1 MKWTLQA
8 GDVGPETETKFIST
22 WKAENLTPMIGEEKA
37 DTGIEMMVIKKTGNV
52 LNWFSP

>member
-1 MKWTLQA
+1 MKLNSLE
-8 GDVGPETETKFIST
+8 GDIDPVTAMKSILT

-37 DTGIEMMVIKKTGNV
+37 DTGIEMMAIKKTGNV